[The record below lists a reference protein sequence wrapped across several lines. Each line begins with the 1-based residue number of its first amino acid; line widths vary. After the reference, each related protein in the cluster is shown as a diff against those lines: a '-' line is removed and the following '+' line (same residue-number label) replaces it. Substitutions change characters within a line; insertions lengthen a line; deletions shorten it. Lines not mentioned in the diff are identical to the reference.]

1 MSKGKQIE
9 TSKVV
14 TFWVLKFTGLQIFTT
29 MLLDCLFPVVAGTLN
44 TICLSVIAGCISIV
58 SWYFGKALGENKL
71 KIKNGNS
78 TTEASSTEGTSKGLL
93 NALDTIKTVAT
104 ELSGSSASAE
114 SDG

>member
-1 MSKGKQIE
+1 MGTKNKIEASKLI
-9 TSKVV
+9 TY
-14 TFWVLKFTGLQIFTT
+14 WVLRFTGTQIVLT
-29 MLLDCLFPVVAGTLN
+29 MLLDCLFPVVSGTLN

-78 TTEASSTEGTSKGLL
+78 TTEATSTEGTARGLQDT
-93 NALDTIKTVAT
+93 LDTIKTVAS
-104 ELSGSSASAE
+104 ELSGTTTQ